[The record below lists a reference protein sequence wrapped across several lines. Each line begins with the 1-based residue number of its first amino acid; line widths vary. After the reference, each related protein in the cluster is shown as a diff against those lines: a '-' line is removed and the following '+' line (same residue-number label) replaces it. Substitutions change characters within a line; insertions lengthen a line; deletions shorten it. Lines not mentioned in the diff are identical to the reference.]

1 MQQREPKMAIF
12 GWPFYFLWPQFSCQK
27 EFNVLFNPG
36 GSMKTFENKVVI
48 VTGAS
53 SGIGRA
59 TALAFGQEGAKVIV
73 SDVNEDEGQKTVDMI
88 KNINGEASFIRCDVS
103 KENEVKELVEK
114 TIEKYGSLDCAYNNA
129 GIEGSACST
138 VECSTENWDRTINI
152 NLKGIWLCMKYE
164 IPAMLKF
171 GKGCI
176 VNCSSIAGLVGFE
189 TIPAYV
195 ASKHGV
201 IGLTETAALEF
212 AKKNIRVN
220 AVCPGAIHTPMLD
233 RFTHGEE
240 QMMADQD
247 PMGRVGRPEEV
258 ADSVLWLCSDKSSYV
273 TGQAIA
279 VDGGWVAH

>member
-1 MQQREPKMAIF
+1 
-12 GWPFYFLWPQFSCQK
+12 
-27 EFNVLFNPG
+27 
-36 GSMKTFENKVVI
+36 MKTFDNMVVI
-48 VTGAS
+48 VTGAG

-59 TALAFGQEGAKVIV
+59 TAIAFAQEGAKVIV
-73 SDVNEDEGQKTVDMI
+73 SDIETQDGLATVEAI
-88 KNINGEASFIRCDVS
+88 KKEKGEAYFIKCDVS
-103 KENEVKELVEK
+103 SEDQVKNLVDK
-114 TIEKYGSLDCAYNNA
+114 TVEKYGRLDCAYNNA
-129 GIEGSACST
+129 GVEGSPSST
-138 VECSTENWDRTINI
+138 VECSTENWDKTINI
-152 NLKGIWLCMKYE
+152 NLKGVWLCMKYE
-164 IPAMLKF
+164 IPAMLKY
-171 GKGCI
+171 GKGSI

-240 QMMADQD
+240 KAMADQD
-247 PMGRVGRPEEV
+247 PMGRVGKPEEI
-258 ADSVLWLCSDKSSYV
+258 AESVLWLCSDKSSYV
-273 TGQAIA
+273 TGQSIA